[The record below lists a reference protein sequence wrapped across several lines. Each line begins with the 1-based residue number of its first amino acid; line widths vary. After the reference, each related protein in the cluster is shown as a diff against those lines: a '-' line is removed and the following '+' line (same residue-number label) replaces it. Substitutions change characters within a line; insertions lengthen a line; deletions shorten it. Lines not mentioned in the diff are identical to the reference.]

1 MIAKAVNSNAAR
13 LVLIMNSGF
22 KYLYEFLN
30 MKQKIYFGVIA
41 LNDTIYIFMI

>member
-13 LVLIMNSGF
+13 LVLIM
-22 KYLYEFLN
+22 KYEFLN